1 MPTGENHE
9 FTLVIVQLA
18 FLTHKNRS
26 EMLRVRLVTAF
37 VFVLIL
43 FWCVSF
49 STHELVPVLFFM
61 GGTLFAGAEFIAMR
75 WHVIDGQASVER
87 PHPYLRR
94 EHWGIAACYGLC
106 VPIDYYGP
114 KLLGQPPGTGTS
126 LVFAWIALCTICGS
140 AFFYRREIDLEHSTH
155 KLMNV
160 LAGFVYISIPGVI
173 MFKLSQIQIDHAPK
187 GIALYFA
194 LACILLGDSGAYFV
208 GRALGRRKLIPK
220 VSPKKTVEG
229 AIGGL
234 VFSALT
240 GLFFCLYFMKDLSPV
255 WGFITAL
262 IVGAAG
268 QVGDLAE
275 SALKRTANV
284 KDSGSLLPGHG
295 GMLDRIDSLL
305 FGVPLAHLLF
315 VSFYH

>member
-1 MPTGENHE
+1 
-9 FTLVIVQLA
+9 
-18 FLTHKNRS
+18 
-26 EMLRVRLVTAF
+26 MLRVRLFTAF
-37 VFVLIL
+37 ILILML
-43 FWCVSF
+43 FWCVTF
-49 STHELVPVLFFM
+49 SRQEIIPVLFFM
-61 GGTLFAGAEFIAMR
+61 FGTCFAGTEFIAMR
-75 WHVIDGQASVER
+75 WHVIDGQAETER
-87 PHPYLRR
+87 PHPMIRR
-94 EHWGIAACYGLC
+94 EHWGIGLC
-106 VPIDYYGP
+106 YALCIPIEFYGP
-114 KLLGQPPGTGTS
+114 RFLGHPSEFGAS

-173 MFKLSQIQIDHAPK
+173 MLRLSQIHIDQAPK

-208 GRALGRRKLIPK
+208 GRAFGRRKLIPK

-234 VFSALT
+234 IFSALT
-240 GLFFCLYFMKDLSPV
+240 GFFFCIYFIKELSPV
-255 WGFITAL
+255 WGLILAL
-262 IVGAAG
+262 VIGAAG

-305 FGVPLAHLLF
+305 FGIPLAHLLF
-315 VSFYH
+315 LSFHR

>member
-1 MPTGENHE
+1 
-9 FTLVIVQLA
+9 
-18 FLTHKNRS
+18 
-26 EMLRVRLVTAF
+26 MLRIRLLTAFIF
-37 VFVLIL
+37 VFVL

-49 STHELVPVLFFM
+49 SSHEMVSVLFFM
-61 GGTLFAGAEFIAMR
+61 IGTLFAGAEFIAMR
-75 WHVIDGQASVER
+75 WHVIDGQASTER
-87 PHPYLRR
+87 PHPLLRR
-94 EHWGIAACYGLC
+94 EHWGIAMCYALC
-106 VPIDYYGP
+106 VPIEFYGP
-114 KLLGQPPGTGTS
+114 RLLGHPAGLGTS

-173 MFKLSQIQIDHAPK
+173 MFKLSQINIENAPK

-208 GRALGRRKLIPK
+208 GRAFGKHKLIPK

-240 GLFFCLYFMKDLSPV
+240 GVLFCIFFMKQLSPI

-315 VSFYH
+315 LSFHH